1 MIRNAPPF
9 FKVRLTNLIKSD
21 GVFIGL
27 DIDDLI
33 IKFASENFFNI
44 FNYEIIEKSA
54 GLLLSQNSII
64 KLLNYASNKRI
75 KSVDSKIISNL
86 ELKFDNQVYNTP
98 CNIFF
103 SENILCIEFS
113 SQIKGVPFLF
123 DDLYYQE
130 MLNYVK
136 NYAGSL
142 KELMNFM
149 CKYIS
154 EVTGFERT
162 VYCDFLPNESACI
175 KASYSNGLESLLNHH
190 FPNSDVST
198 IVITETYIKNRFRM
212 ISNIDYKQVAIQGYK
227 DALDFT
233 YSFYKDIHPL
243 RMQYLKKMDL
253 ISSASFS
260 VVLDEKLQ
268 GVFAAQSK
276 SKKFIPLTILEKIQN
291 LVEEYSRKLLLFKFK
306 KFKNRQIKFN
316 NKLEGFIQNFKKVDC
331 VLEKVSNE
339 EFNVLNEVFNTDY
352 VFYRYKNKFEKNMQ
366 LPIELAECILEFANN
381 NSQKNLI
388 LTDNLSKQNSKFEKW
403 AKDYAAGMILIKLN
417 EECSSFIVLLRKEII
432 QSIKW
437 GGIHSEKD
445 VHQNC
450 TFKTWYQEVLNKCP
464 PWSII
469 ENDSALYLQNKLFT
483 IQSNNL
489 IKLKY
494 LNESLNNRIY
504 QKELLFSKIHQSIK
518 NTYSII
524 NTIFS
529 LSVFKQSKIEENIK
543 NIFLNENKTIPINVK
558 YYFENI
564 SEKIVYLVKE
574 NFYQNIKINLEIE
587 KNSVFSLNKLLSI
600 GLIFHEFIL
609 LSIKHSLPPSQ
620 NYVFSIHW
628 HEKEDNI
635 YFTLNESEHIKFD
648 SQINVDFDLI
658 RFLINQLNSTGLW
671 NKKNGLTLKIVL
683 QNNKSHIKYQKL
695 LI

>member
-1 MIRNAPPF
+1 
-9 FKVRLTNLIKSD
+9 
-21 GVFIGL
+21 
-27 DIDDLI
+27 
-33 IKFASENFFNI
+33 
-44 FNYEIIEKSA
+44 
-54 GLLLSQNSII
+54 
-64 KLLNYASNKRI
+64 
-75 KSVDSKIISNL
+75 
-86 ELKFDNQVYNTP
+86 
-98 CNIFF
+98 
-103 SENILCIEFS
+103 
-113 SQIKGVPFLF
+113 
-123 DDLYYQE
+123 
-130 MLNYVK
+130 
-136 NYAGSL
+136 
-142 KELMNFM
+142 
-149 CKYIS
+149 
-154 EVTGFERT
+154 
-162 VYCDFLPNESACI
+162 
-175 KASYSNGLESLLNHH
+175 
-190 FPNSDVST
+190 
-198 IVITETYIKNRFRM
+198 
-212 ISNIDYKQVAIQGYK
+212 
-227 DALDFT
+227 
-233 YSFYKDIHPL
+233 
-243 RMQYLKKMDL
+243 
-253 ISSASFS
+253 
-260 VVLDEKLQ
+260 
-268 GVFAAQSK
+268 
-276 SKKFIPLTILEKIQN
+276 
-291 LVEEYSRKLLLFKFK
+291 
-306 KFKNRQIKFN
+306 
-316 NKLEGFIQNFKKVDC
+316 
-331 VLEKVSNE
+331 
-339 EFNVLNEVFNTDY
+339 
-352 VFYRYKNKFEKNMQ
+352 
-366 LPIELAECILEFANN
+366 
-381 NSQKNLI
+381 
-388 LTDNLSKQNSKFEKW
+388 
-403 AKDYAAGMILIKLN
+403 MILIKLN

-529 LSVFKQSKIEENIK
+529 LSVFNQSKIEENIK